1 MHPVAGLFGRA
12 DTAVAE
18 MVELIEPCQLD
29 FELQCVA
36 LLSQRRNAFPAA
48 IVNINGAAG
57 QMLPSPDETSRHER
71 GLAAF
76 RLCLIFVVNDF
87 FWGKSC

>member
-1 MHPVAGLFGRA
+1 
-12 DTAVAE
+12 

-57 QMLPSPDETSRHER
+57 QMLP
-71 GLAAF
+71 
-76 RLCLIFVVNDF
+76 
-87 FWGKSC
+87 